1 MPKAGDLASF
11 NVKKRPVSTQ
21 TEANSV
27 DKQPSKLITKGFRVT
42 PEAAHQFEMLRS
54 ELGRSH
60 PKEMGPRLI
69 GEALNLLFQKHGKP
83 PIA

>member
-11 NVKKRPVSTQ
+11 NVKKPTPSAQLTSD
-21 TEANSV
+21 TN
-27 DKQPSKLITKGFRVT
+27 DKHPSKLITKGFRVT

-69 GEALNLLFQKHGKP
+69 SEALNLLFQKHGKP